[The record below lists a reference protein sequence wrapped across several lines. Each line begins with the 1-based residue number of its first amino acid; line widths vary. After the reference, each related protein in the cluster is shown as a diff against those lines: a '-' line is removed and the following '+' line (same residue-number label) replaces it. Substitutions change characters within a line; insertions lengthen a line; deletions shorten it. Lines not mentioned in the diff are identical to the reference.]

1 MQVQLQWRV
10 LSWTLAFTLLFGVG
24 CNKKKPSVPPTQAQ
38 APTIQQPT
46 PEQTTPPNTTTTTP
60 PESATS
66 TATAPV
72 NPPEEKPSP
81 ATPKKSAGNTH
92 RHHPSTTAKK
102 PTPATPAPSTPP
114 ANDTVAK
121 ASIPAPET
129 AVGQISPDMSKSAA
143 SQAQQSTT
151 ELLDSTEKN
160 LRGLTRSLS
169 NDEQNTVMQ
178 IRSYVTQARLA
189 LKDQDLERAHNLAL
203 KAHQLSDVL
212 VKQ

>member
-10 LSWTLAFTLLFGVG
+10 LSWALAFTLLFGVG
-24 CNKKKPSVPPTQAQ
+24 CNKKKPSVPPVQAQ
-38 APTIQQPT
+38 APTIQQPV
-46 PEQTTPPNTTTTTP
+46 PEQIPPANTTTTTP
-60 PESATS
+60 PESTTS
-66 TATAPV
+66 TTASA
-72 NPPEEKPSP
+72 NPPEKPSP
-81 ATPKKSAGNTH
+81 STPTKSTTGSTH

-102 PTPATPAPSTPP
+102 PSPAAPAPSTPP
-114 ANDTVAK
+114 ANETVAK
-121 ASIPAPET
+121 ASVPAPEV

-143 SQAQQSTT
+143 SQAQQSTA

-160 LRGLTRSLS
+160 LRNLTRSLS
-169 NDEQNTVMQ
+169 SDEKNTVTQ
-178 IRSYVTQARLA
+178 IRSYVTQAKLA

>member
-1 MQVQLQWRV
+1 MQVHLQWRV
-10 LSWTLAFTLLFGVG
+10 LSWALAFTSLFGVG
-24 CNKKKPSVPPTQAQ
+24 CSKKKPSVPPVQAQ
-38 APTIQQPT
+38 APTIQQPA
-46 PEQTTPPNTTTTTP
+46 PEQTPPANTTTTP
-60 PESATS
+60 PEVPTSS
-66 TATAPV
+66 TASA

-81 ATPKKSAGNTH
+81 STPKKSATGSTH
-92 RHHPSTTAKK
+92 RHHPSPAAKK
-102 PTPATPAPSTPP
+102 PTPATPAPSSPP

-121 ASIPAPET
+121 ASVPAPET

-160 LRGLTRSLS
+160 LRNLTRSLS
-169 NDEQNTVMQ
+169 GDEQNTVTQ